1 MMREAAKELSKERT
15 ERALRTNML
24 MRISVHLRRADLRR
38 RIITKS
44 ERRYTPR
51 RGAERRV

>member
-24 MRISVHLRRADLRR
+24 MRIRVHLRRADLRR

-51 RGAERRV
+51 RGAKRRV